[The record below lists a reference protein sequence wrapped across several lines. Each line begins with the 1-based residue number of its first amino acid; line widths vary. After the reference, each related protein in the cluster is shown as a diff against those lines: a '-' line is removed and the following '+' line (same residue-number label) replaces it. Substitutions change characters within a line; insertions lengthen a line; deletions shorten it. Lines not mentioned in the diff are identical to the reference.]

1 MHTREAPD
9 FLGLHKNM
17 NCAFP
22 LSKSNDIIETLSIE
36 VINQK
41 KKTLLLEVYASH
53 LMVMESNLK
62 EHENLRKKDL
72 VSSKQLFIIG
82 DMNINSRDYET
93 NSIVENFLIL
103 PLRMEYSKL

>member
-1 MHTREAPD
+1 
-9 FLGLHKNM
+9 M
-17 NCAFP
+17 NSVFP

-41 KKTLLLEVYASH
+41 KKALLLQLYTSH
-53 LMVMESNLK
+53 LIVLESNLK
-62 EHENLRKKDL
+62 ERENLRKKDL

-82 DMNINSRDYET
+82 DRNMNSRDYET

-103 PLRMEYSKL
+103 PLRMEYSQL